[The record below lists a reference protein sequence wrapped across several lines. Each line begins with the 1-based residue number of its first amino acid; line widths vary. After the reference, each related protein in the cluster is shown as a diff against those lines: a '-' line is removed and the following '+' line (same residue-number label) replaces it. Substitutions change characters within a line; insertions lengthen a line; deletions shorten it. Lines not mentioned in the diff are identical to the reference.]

1 MPKLAA
7 MRYNRSS
14 ENNIHLIYLESGL
27 VIHFMKLATKL
38 TWMMLIVL
46 LLVGSSIGFFGYH
59 AAYKQIDE
67 AAGIELVGCANIT
80 TGLIDPADISAL
92 AAGDTSKLS
101 AIENRIGWIIQHKP
115 IFKEAFILSL
125 DGKVLAADQRF
136 KDRGYKAGDTFY
148 FSDEDKAMITTM
160 KHSAYSKV
168 YTYQGTSLK
177 TGYGPIYQD
186 HDPTKP
192 IVALM
197 AISFDGPLIQER
209 TMDII
214 IQPFII
220 SGSILI
226 VAIIAAY
233 LLIRRMT
240 SPLTRLSGS
249 VNTVAKGDLS
259 REPLLLKSKDEIGT
273 LARDFNEM
281 TLNLRN
287 LITQVNDT
295 SMLVASSSQE
305 LSASA
310 QETNRAGEHSVNV
323 TIELADGAHTQLQN
337 LEGSYKAVQDMS
349 HFITEIADNADSAMN
364 NAALN
369 AQKARTGRE
378 SMDSTTSQMSV
389 VSGSISDLSGI
400 INTLGSHSKEIEN
413 IVATIASIAEETNL
427 LSLNAAI
434 EAARAGEEGRGFA
447 VVAGSVRKLAERSAK
462 SAGQIGELVSL
473 IVNQMDKAGETML
486 RSTHEMTQG
495 KEMIIAAGL
504 SFSEIENSVSEM
516 SSQSQQISATVR
528 ELALISDS
536 LVVAIQNIVAVSNQ
550 TAEGAETLSASSQE
564 QLAAMQEV
572 ESSATFLSS
581 LAEKLQVL
589 VENFKI

>member
-1 MPKLAA
+1 
-7 MRYNRSS
+7 
-14 ENNIHLIYLESGL
+14 
-27 VIHFMKLATKL
+27 MKLATKL

-46 LLVGSSIGFFGYH
+46 LLVGSSIGFFGYR
-59 AAYKQIDE
+59 AAYKQLDE

-80 TGLIDPADISAL
+80 TGLVNPADISAL
-92 AAGDTSKLS
+92 AAGDTSKLA
-101 AIENRIGWIIQHKP
+101 AIEDRIGWINDHKP

-125 DGKVLAADQRF
+125 DGTILAADANL
-136 KDRGYKAGDTFY
+136 KERGYKAGDPFY
-148 FSDEDKAMITTM
+148 FSEEDKHMITTM

-192 IVALM
+192 IIALM
-197 AISFDGPLIQER
+197 AINFDGTLVQDR
-209 TMDII
+209 TQDII
-214 IQPFII
+214 LQPFII
-220 SGSILI
+220 GTSILI
-226 VAIIAAY
+226 TAILAAY
-233 LLIRRMT
+233 LFIRRT
-240 SPLTRLSGS
+240 TRPLTRLSRS

-259 REPLLLKSKDEIGT
+259 HEPLLFKSKDEIGT

-281 TLNLRN
+281 TTSLRN

-323 TIELADGAHTQLQN
+323 TIDLADGANTQLRN
-337 LEGSYKAVQDMS
+337 LEGSYRSVQEMS
-349 HFITEIADNADSAMN
+349 RFITEIASNADSAMN
-364 NAALN
+364 TAASNAL
-369 AQKARTGRE
+369 KARSGRE
-378 SMDSTTSQMSV
+378 SMDSTTSQMQV
-389 VSGSISDLSGI
+389 VSESISDLSGI
-400 INTLGSHSKEIEN
+400 IEKLGSHSKEIES
-413 IVATIASIAEETNL
+413 IVGTIASIAEETNL

-447 VVAGSVRKLAERSAK
+447 VVAASVRKLAERSAR
-462 SAGQIGELVSL
+462 SAAQIGELVSL
-473 IVNQMDKAGETML
+473 IVNQMDKAGETMQ
-486 RSTHEMTQG
+486 RSTDEMVEG
-495 KEMIIAAGL
+495 KAMIMAAGK
-504 SFSEIENSVSEM
+504 SFSEIETSVSDM
-516 SSQSQQISATVR
+516 SSQSRQISETVR
-528 ELALISDS
+528 DLALISED
-536 LVVAIQNIVAVSNQ
+536 LVAAIQSIVAVSNQ
-550 TAEGAETLSASSQE
+550 TAEGAEMLSASSEE

-572 ESSATFLSS
+572 EASAAFLSS

>member
-1 MPKLAA
+1 
-7 MRYNRSS
+7 
-14 ENNIHLIYLESGL
+14 
-27 VIHFMKLATKL
+27 MKLATKL

-46 LLVGSSIGFFGYH
+46 LLVGSSIGFFGYR
-59 AAYKQIDE
+59 AAYRQVDE

-80 TGLIDPADISAL
+80 TGLVDPADISAL
-92 AAGDTSKLS
+92 VSGDSSKVAAVED
-101 AIENRIGWIIQHKP
+101 RISWIINHKP

-125 DGKVLAADQRF
+125 DGTVLAADKSF
-136 KDRGYKAGDTFY
+136 KERGYKAGDTFY
-148 FSDEDKAMITTM
+148 FSDKDKEMITTM

-192 IVALM
+192 IIALM
-197 AISFDGPLIQER
+197 AINFDGPLIQTR
-209 TMDII
+209 TRDII
-214 IQPFII
+214 VQPFII
-220 SGSILI
+220 GASILV

-233 LLIRRMT
+233 LAIRRMVR
-240 SPLTRLSGS
+240 PLTKLSSS
-249 VNTVAKGDLS
+249 VNNVAKGDLT
-259 REPLLLKSKDEIGT
+259 REPLLFKSKDEIGT

-281 TLNLRN
+281 TSSLRY

-323 TIELADGAHTQLQN
+323 TLELADGAHTQLDN

-349 HFITEIADNADSAMN
+349 RFITDIADNADSAMN
-364 NAALN
+364 NAASN
-369 AQKARTGRE
+369 ALRARTGRE
-378 SMDSTTSQMSV
+378 AMDSTTSQMQV
-389 VSGSISDLSGI
+389 VSGSITDLSAI
-400 INTLGSHSKEIEN
+400 IETLGSHSKEIEN
-413 IVATIASIAEETNL
+413 IVGTIASIAEETNL

-462 SAGQIGELVSL
+462 SAGQIGDLVNL
-473 IVNQMDKAGETML
+473 IVNQMDKAGETMK
-486 RSTHEMTQG
+486 RSTDEMQQG
-495 KEMIIAAGL
+495 REMILSAGQ
-504 SFSEIENSVSEM
+504 SFSEIEVSVSDM

-528 ELALISDS
+528 ELALISDG
-536 LVVAIQNIVAVSNQ
+536 LVTTIQNIVAVSNQ

-572 ESSATFLSS
+572 ESSAAFLSS

-589 VENFKI
+589 VESFKI